1 PPPVSQQSPP
11 SRAPSPPRRG
21 LGCRGGGGLTPR
33 PPQVRDDNRRLH
45 PCLVGFQSL
54 PEPERSYNL
63 QMSGETLKTLL
74 ALGCHVGMADEK
86 AEENLKKVKLPK
98 TYTMANG
105 YKPAPLDLAHVRL
118 TPAQLAL
125 VDRLAENGHNVWARD
140 RVQQGWT
147 YSTVQDIK
155 RKRNPRLVPYH
166 LLDERTKR
174 ANRESLG
181 QAVRTLLGHGY
192 NVEPPD
198 PESPA
203 QGVPRGRGDRA
214 RIFRAERGYAVRAG
228 KWYFEFEAVTT
239 GEMRVGW
246 ARPHLRPDVELGADD
261 LAYVFNGH
269 RAQRWHVGSEPF
281 GRTWQAGDVVGCMID
296 LAESHITFTLNGEVL
311 ISDAGSELAFK
322 DFDVGEGFVPVC
334 SLGLEQEGRLN
345 LGQEVGSLRF
355 FSICGLQEG
364 YEPFAINMK
373 RPIALWFSKSLPQFV
388 PVPPDHPQLEVTR
401 MDGTV
406 ETPPCLR
413 LAHRAPGSPAAPP
426 ELLFLRLSLPV
437 QFHPRF
443 RCTPGATPLPQAP
456 PEPPEDASLEPLSE
470 FERLR
475 RSAGPRH
482 PEGEGEGE
490 KGPGGTP
497 PTPAPRDQP
506 RAENEKDATTEKGK
520 TRRGFLFKARKTP
533 FAPPPAVPT
542 VPRLEEDV
550 VPDER
555 DDPEVIMNTTTYY
568 YSVRIFA
575 GQEPSSVWVGW
586 VTPDFHQHDPA
597 FDLSRVRT
605 VTVTMGDDKGNV
617 HDSIKRS
624 NCYMVWGGEFASSA
638 QQARVTHADL
648 VIGCLVDLA
657 TGLMT
662 FTADGKE
669 INTFFQVEP
678 NTKLFPAVFAL
689 PTSQNVVQFELGK
702 LKNIMPISA
711 AMFSSERRNAEPQC
725 PPRLLIQLLTP
736 VTWSRVPTQAL
747 AVETTRLGER
757 QGWLVECAE
766 PLVMMALHI
775 PEENRCIDI
784 MELSEQLELL
794 RFQWHTLKL
803 YCAVCALGNNRVA
816 HALCSHV
823 DQAQLLFAIES
834 PELPG
839 PLRAGYYDLL
849 LAMHLDAAQRARASM
864 SAEFIIPMTEATK
877 SITLFPGGGRAPG
890 PPGVGPSACLRPQ
903 PHFAE
908 PCFVLAAGGG
918 RAPLSPGIPLGALGA
933 RAIRMLAEAVAGGG
947 PHARDPV
954 GGSVEFQLVPV
965 LKLVSALLA
974 VGALGDDDVR
984 RVLRMIE
991 PRVFGEPRRSPPA
1004 EGGGGEEGEEEE
1016 EARKKAIEA
1025 GEMEEEEKEEEEEEE
1040 EEGLEEGLLQ
1050 MKLPES
1056 VKLQMCNLLQHFCER
1071 ELQHRVEAIVA
1082 FSERHVERLQRDQR
1096 RRYARLMRALTM
1108 SAAETARRTREF
1120 RSPPQEQINMLLQYK
1135 GGADEE
1141 ECPVPEDIR
1150 DELLDFHN
1158 DLLAHCGIELAGEEE
1173 EEAEETSLRQRLLGL
1188 VQKVVGLRG
1197 TAAQEEAPPEE
1208 PPVPSTLQELISQT
1222 MVHWAQESYIQSP
1235 ELVRAM
1241 FSLLHRQYDGL
1252 GELVRA
1258 LPKAYTISAH
1268 SVPDTT
1274 ALLECL
1280 GQIRSLLIVQMGPE
1294 EENLMIQS
1302 IGNIMNNKV
1311 FYQHPNLMRAL
1322 GMHETVMQVMVSV
1335 LGGGESKEIRFPKMV
1350 TNCCRFLCYF
1360 CRISRQNQRSMFDHL
1375 GYLLENSS
1383 IGLGMRGSTPL
1394 DVAAASV
1401 IDNNELALALKEQD
1415 LEKVVTYLASCGL
1428 QSCPMLLSKGYP
1440 DIGWN
1445 PCGGE
1450 RYLDFLRFAVF
1461 VNGESVEENANVVV
1475 RLLIRRP
1482 ECFGP
1487 ALRGEGGS
1495 GLLAAIQDAL
1505 HIAQDP
1511 ARDGPTARRERR
1523 REPFGAEEPPEENR
1537 VHLGNAIMSFSNAAL
1552 IDLLAAPP
1560 EMHLIQAGKGEA
1572 LRIRAILRSL
1582 VPLED
1587 LVGII
1592 SLPLQIPTPR
1602 QRWGSWGARDG
1613 SVVEPRMAAS
1623 FVPEHKAPM
1632 VLFLDRV
1639 YGVESQEFLLRVLEV
1654 GFLPDM
1660 RAAASLDTAAFST
1673 TEMALAL
1680 NRYLCTAVLPLITK
1694 CAPLFAGTEHRAI
1707 MVDSMLHTIYRLSRG
1722 RSLTKAQRDGI
1733 EECLMALCRY
1743 IRPSMLQHLLRRLV
1757 FDVPILNEFAKMP
1770 LKLLTNHYERCWKYY
1785 CLPSGWPNQGVSS
1798 EEELHLTRKLFWGI
1812 FESLAHKRF
1821 EAELYK
1827 LAMPCLCAIAGALPP
1842 DYVDASYSSKT
1853 EKKASVDAEG
1863 NFDPKPVETLNVII
1877 PEKLDGFINKYAEYT
1892 HEKWAFDKIQNNWTF
1907 GEAVDE
1913 EAKTHP
1919 MLRPYKT
1926 FSEKDK
1932 EIYRWPIKES
1942 LKAMLA
1948 WEWVLE
1954 KARDGDDRPDKKKP
1968 RKISQSA
1975 QATYDPSHG
1984 YSPQPVDLSGV
1995 TLSRELQAM
2004 AEQLAE
2010 NYHNTWG
2017 RKKKQELEAKG
2028 GGSHPL
2034 LVPYDTLTA
2043 KEKARDREKAQEL
2056 LKFLQL
2062 NGYAVTRGLKDM
2074 ELDTSS
2080 IEKRFAYGFLQQLL
2094 KWMDISQ
2101 EFIAHLEAVV
2111 SSGRVEKSPHEQEI
2125 KFF

>member
-1 PPPVSQQSPP
+1 
-11 SRAPSPPRRG
+11 
-21 LGCRGGGGLTPR
+21 
-33 PPQVRDDNRRLH
+33 
-45 PCLVGFQSL
+45 
-54 PEPERSYNL
+54 
-63 QMSGETLKTLL
+63 
-74 ALGCHVGMADEK
+74 
-86 AEENLKKVKLPK
+86 
-98 TYTMANG
+98 
-105 YKPAPLDLAHVRL
+105 
-118 TPAQLAL
+118 
-125 VDRLAENGHNVWARD
+125 
-140 RVQQGWT
+140 
-147 YSTVQDIK
+147 
-155 RKRNPRLVPYH
+155 
-166 LLDERTKR
+166 
-174 ANRESLG
+174 
-181 QAVRTLLGHGY
+181 
-192 NVEPPD
+192 
-198 PESPA
+198 
-203 QGVPRGRGDRA
+203 
-214 RIFRAERGYAVRAG
+214 
-228 KWYFEFEAVTT
+228 
-239 GEMRVGW
+239 
-246 ARPHLRPDVELGADD
+246 
-261 LAYVFNGH
+261 
-269 RAQRWHVGSEPF
+269 AQRWHVGSEPF

-296 LAESHITFTLNGEVL
+296 LTESHITFTLNGEVL

-364 YEPFAINMK
+364 YEPFAVNMK
-373 RPIALWFSKSLPQFV
+373 RPITLWFSKSLPQFV

-413 LAHRAPGSPAAPP
+413 LARRAPGSPAAPP

-456 PEPPEDASLEPLSE
+456 PEPPEDAGLEPLSE

-490 KGPGGTP
+490 KGPGGGP
-497 PTPAPRDQP
+497 AAPAPRDQP

-533 FAPPPAVPT
+533 FTPPPAVPT

-624 NCYMVWGGEFASSA
+624 NCYMVWGGEFASTT
-638 QQARVTHADL
+638 QQARVSHTDL

-689 PTSQNVVQFELGK
+689 PTSQNIIQFELGK

-711 AMFSSERRNAEPQC
+711 AMFSSERKNPEPQC
-725 PPRLLIQLLTP
+725 PPRLAIQFLTP
-736 VTWSRVPTQAL
+736 VTWSRMPNEFL

-757 QGWLVECAE
+757 QGWVVECTE

-784 MELSEQLELL
+784 MELSEQLDLL

-877 SITLFPGGGRAPG
+877 SIALFPDGGRAPG

-974 VGALGDDDVR
+974 VGALGDEDVR

-991 PRVFGEPRRSPPA
+991 PRVFGEPRRKPSA
-1004 EGGGGEEGEEEE
+1004 DGEEEEEEE
-1016 EARKKAIEA
+1016 EARRKAIEA
-1025 GEMEEEEKEEEEEEE
+1025 GEMEEEE

-1056 VKLQMCNLLQHFCER
+1056 VKLQMCNLLQYFCER

-1096 RRYARLMRALTM
+1096 RRYGQLMRALTM

-1173 EEAEETSLRQRLLGL
+1173 EAAEETSLRQRLLGL

-1222 MVHWAQESYIQSP
+1222 MVHWAQESFIQSP

-1511 ARDGPTARRERR
+1511 ARDGPTGRRERR
-1523 REPFGAEEPPEENR
+1523 REPFGGEEPPEENR
-1537 VHLGNAIMSFSNAAL
+1537 VHLGNAIMSFYAAL
-1552 IDLLAAPP
+1552 IDLLGRCAP

-1592 SLPLQIPTPR
+1592 SLPLQIPAI
-1602 QRWGSWGARDG
+1602 GKDG
-1613 SVVEPRMAAS
+1613 NVVEPRMAAS

-1639 YGVESQEFLLRVLEV
+1639 YGVESQEFLLHVLEV

-1680 NRYLCTAVLPLITK
+1680 NRYLCLAVLPLITK
-1694 CAPLFAGTEHRAI
+1694 
-1707 MVDSMLHTIYRLSRG
+1707 
-1722 RSLTKAQRDGI
+1722 
-1733 EECLMALCRY
+1733 
-1743 IRPSMLQHLLRRLV
+1743 
-1757 FDVPILNEFAKMP
+1757 
-1770 LKLLTNHYERCWKYY
+1770 
-1785 CLPSGWPNQGVSS
+1785 
-1798 EEELHLTRKLFWGI
+1798 
-1812 FESLAHKRF
+1812 
-1821 EAELYK
+1821 
-1827 LAMPCLCAIAGALPP
+1827 
-1842 DYVDASYSSKT
+1842 
-1853 EKKASVDAEG
+1853 
-1863 NFDPKPVETLNVII
+1863 
-1877 PEKLDGFINKYAEYT
+1877 
-1892 HEKWAFDKIQNNWTF
+1892 
-1907 GEAVDE
+1907 
-1913 EAKTHP
+1913 
-1919 MLRPYKT
+1919 
-1926 FSEKDK
+1926 
-1932 EIYRWPIKES
+1932 
-1942 LKAMLA
+1942 
-1948 WEWVLE
+1948 
-1954 KARDGDDRPDKKKP
+1954 
-1968 RKISQSA
+1968 
-1975 QATYDPSHG
+1975 
-1984 YSPQPVDLSGV
+1984 
-1995 TLSRELQAM
+1995 
-2004 AEQLAE
+2004 
-2010 NYHNTWG
+2010 
-2017 RKKKQELEAKG
+2017 
-2028 GGSHPL
+2028 
-2034 LVPYDTLTA
+2034 
-2043 KEKARDREKAQEL
+2043 
-2056 LKFLQL
+2056 
-2062 NGYAVTRGLKDM
+2062 
-2074 ELDTSS
+2074 
-2080 IEKRFAYGFLQQLL
+2080 
-2094 KWMDISQ
+2094 
-2101 EFIAHLEAVV
+2101 
-2111 SSGRVEKSPHEQEI
+2111 
-2125 KFF
+2125 